1 MSKSL
6 SVFKNAFLAV
16 LLAVPMM
23 FMFAACDPL
32 DTQASCSKSNNY
44 TESSAA
50 ALNEKV
56 GETTPEFA
64 DGYRMTMT
72 MTSPLAESQN
82 VKFVFNAIITK
93 DAIAI
98 KVTGKDDDGTNMGG
112 SIYVTDGKI
121 YVNETSTKTKS
132 YVEVNTPQKQDVMAV
147 LKEVTKLDFSQYNL
161 SSILET
167 IKTAGTKAVI
177 TQDGNR
183 FKIVVTTQ
191 ITSTVSTTQT
201 IWINFDKNGNLEA
214 FETDADAIFA
224 KINVVMSKYNGKVE
238 LPSFNGYEKTDSFDF
253 MDNDE

>member
-32 DTQASCSKSNNY
+32 VTQASCSKSNNY

-112 SIYVTDGKI
+112 NIYVTDGKI
-121 YVNETSTKTKS
+121 YVNETSTKTK
-132 YVEVNTPQKQDVMAV
+132 
-147 LKEVTKLDFSQYNL
+147 
-161 SSILET
+161 
-167 IKTAGTKAVI
+167 
-177 TQDGNR
+177 
-183 FKIVVTTQ
+183 
-191 ITSTVSTTQT
+191 
-201 IWINFDKNGNLEA
+201 
-214 FETDADAIFA
+214 
-224 KINVVMSKYNGKVE
+224 
-238 LPSFNGYEKTDSFDF
+238 
-253 MDNDE
+253 